1 MFNFPDKVSKD
12 AIDFQNLS
20 FKSFICSS
28 PSILIVSVKILAMG
42 SFLSPH
48 AQCVQSCL
56 AITCPVITRV
66 DYKAV
71 GRASRFFCII
81 YTVHI

>member
-1 MFNFPDKVSKD
+1 MRLISKTYNSKV
-12 AIDFQNLS
+12 LYVGP
-20 FKSFICSS
+20 SS

-42 SFLSPH
+42 SFLSPR

-66 DYKAV
+66 DYNAV